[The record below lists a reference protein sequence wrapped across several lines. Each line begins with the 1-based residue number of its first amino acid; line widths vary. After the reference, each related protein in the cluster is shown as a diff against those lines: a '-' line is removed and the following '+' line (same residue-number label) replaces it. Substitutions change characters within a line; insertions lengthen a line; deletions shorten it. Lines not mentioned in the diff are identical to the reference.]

1 MNKID
6 FQEAISK
13 AVCKLIDVLAD
24 PSIHIDDKLEGIA
37 MVDEII
43 KQGKRRL

>member
-24 PSIHIDDKLEGIA
+24 PSIHIDDKLEGIR

-43 KQGKRRL
+43 KQGKKRL